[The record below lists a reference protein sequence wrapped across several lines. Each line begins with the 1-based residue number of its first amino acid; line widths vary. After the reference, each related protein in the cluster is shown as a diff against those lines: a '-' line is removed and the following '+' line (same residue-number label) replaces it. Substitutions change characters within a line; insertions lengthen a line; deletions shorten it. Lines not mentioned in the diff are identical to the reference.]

1 MMIVLVVTCLNKNM
15 FCCFLQM
22 AFSSL
27 TSGQLKRWADEIN
40 STPALAAIETG
51 FPLVVEFLN
60 TSGQTVL
67 AHQGQLLDQQVVFV

>member
-1 MMIVLVVTCLNKNM
+1 
-15 FCCFLQM
+15 M

-40 STPALAAIETG
+40 SPSVSIADHETG

-60 TSGQTVL
+60 TSGQTAL
-67 AHQGQLLDQQVVFV
+67 AHQGQLLDQQVGFKKIII